1 VNLTRINSIARQTH
15 LAVLFLSLLGV
26 PYVAGAPLVQLW
38 AQDGSTTRGKT
49 LPSSARCGVSGHAE
63 GQLVLGLAA
72 GHAGYKTSH

>member
-1 VNLTRINSIARQTH
+1 MSDPFGA
-15 LAVLFLSLLGV
+15 AVIISLLGV
-26 PYVAGAPLVQLW
+26 PCVAGAPLVQLW

-72 GHAGYKTSH
+72 CHAGYKTSH